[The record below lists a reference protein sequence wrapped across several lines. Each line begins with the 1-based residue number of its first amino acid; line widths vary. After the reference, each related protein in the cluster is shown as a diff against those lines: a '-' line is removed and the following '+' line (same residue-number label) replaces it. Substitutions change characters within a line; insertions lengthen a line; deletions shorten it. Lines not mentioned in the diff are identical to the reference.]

1 MSQGGS
7 DTAIT
12 PWLMFKWLKLDIALE
27 GWTWCPL
34 SAWLMQRW
42 DEAWVDIIQ
51 YKRSSAAAG
60 NIHAAL
66 VSVHWWPQIT
76 SAAQRLDPQLPF
88 AVVHIIFIVSYY
100 NSRIN
105 NLLSPSSICISISLN
120 ANTGP
125 ALFGFFYCEAF
136 RWFFDWWRLES
147 TVTSVSESV
156 QHMPPLNLCKST
168 DVEHS
173 LTFGGCVKQKRI
185 GRLSY
190 FNLPAGNQ
198 VLHSKNSNVAADA
211 GETWLSQ
218 VITR

>member
-1 MSQGGS
+1 
-7 DTAIT
+7 
-12 PWLMFKWLKLDIALE
+12 MFKWLKLDIALE

-100 NSRIN
+100 NTRIN

-125 ALFGFFYCEAF
+125 ALFLFFLLRGIQVILWLVALGEHRDIRIRVCATHATAEFMQTNRCRTLTHFWGLCEAEAN
-136 RWFFDWWRLES
+136 WQ
-147 TVTSVSESV
+147 TVLFQFTCRKSSVT
-156 QHMPPLNLCKST
+156 L
-168 DVEHS
+168 
-173 LTFGGCVKQKRI
+173 QK
-185 GRLSY
+185 
-190 FNLPAGNQ
+190 F
-198 VLHSKNSNVAADA
+198 
-211 GETWLSQ
+211 
-218 VITR
+218 